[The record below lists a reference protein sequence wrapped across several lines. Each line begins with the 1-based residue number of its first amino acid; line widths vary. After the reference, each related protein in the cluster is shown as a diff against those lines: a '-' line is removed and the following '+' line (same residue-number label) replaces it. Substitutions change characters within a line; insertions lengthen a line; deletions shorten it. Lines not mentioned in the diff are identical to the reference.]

1 MTPTAVFSLVAWS
14 SGRWRGAH
22 PSSAIGALL
31 LDVLHFAVLHLALAG
46 VLTLA
51 CTRVQAQT
59 ATSQKPDN
67 AALIARGAY
76 LARLGDCAAC
86 HSVPGTPAFT
96 GGLPLQSPLGTI
108 YSTNITPDRET
119 GIGMYTLND
128 FDRALRRGESPR
140 HHLYPAM
147 PYASFAKTSSD
158 DIGALYAYFMNG
170 VAPVHRRPPETSLP
184 FPFSQRWGLAAWN
197 LLFLER
203 DAYRDDSARS
213 AQWNRGAYLVQGLG
227 HCGSCHTPRGLAY
240 QEQGYSQ
247 ASSRYLVGGINDHW
261 LAPNLTGAGTS
272 GLQAWSES
280 QLVQFL
286 KTGHG
291 ARAMAFGPMKQVVTE
306 STGYFDEADLRS
318 VATYLKS
325 LTPEQPAGASVAQ
338 SPADRTVD
346 WLASGDVRVPGGG
359 LFNNFCAKCH
369 QGNGQGDPA
378 KAPALAGSGVVRA
391 ADPSSV
397 IHVILSG
404 GKPVQLQGMPA
415 IEPMPAF
422 ADQFNDREIAEVASF
437 VRGAWGNN
445 ASPVTARSVKRDRA
459 QISAEKP

>member
-1 MTPTAVFSLVAWS
+1 MTTAAGFSPVAWS
-14 SGRWRGAH
+14 SGRWRGTDR
-22 PSSAIGALL
+22 SSAIGALL
-31 LDVLHFAVLHLALAG
+31 LAVLHLALAG

-51 CTRVQAQT
+51 CDRVQAQT
-59 ATSQKPDN
+59 TTSQKPDS

-96 GGLPLQSPLGTI
+96 GGLPLKSPLGTI

-119 GIGMYTLND
+119 GIGTYTLND

-170 VAPVHRRPPETSLP
+170 VAPVHRRPPATSLP

-203 DAYRDDSARS
+203 STYRDDSARS

-247 ASSRYLVGGINDHW
+247 ASSRYLVGGVNDHW
-261 LAPNLTGAGTS
+261 LAPSLTGAGTS

-291 ARAMAFGPMKQVVTE
+291 ARAMAFGPMKQVVIE
-306 STGYFDEADLRS
+306 STGYLDEGDLRS
-318 VATYLKS
+318 VSIYLKS
-325 LTPEQPAGASVAQ
+325 LAPEQPTGSSLAQ
-338 SPADRTVD
+338 SRADRTVD
-346 WLASGDVRVPGGG
+346 WLASGDVRAPGGG

-369 QGNGQGDPA
+369 QANGQGDPA

-397 IHVILSG
+397 IHMILSG
-404 GKPVQLQGMPA
+404 GKPVQPQGMPA

-422 ADQFNDREIAEVASF
+422 ADQFDDREIAEVASF

-445 ASPVTARSVKRDRA
+445 APPVTARSVKTDRA